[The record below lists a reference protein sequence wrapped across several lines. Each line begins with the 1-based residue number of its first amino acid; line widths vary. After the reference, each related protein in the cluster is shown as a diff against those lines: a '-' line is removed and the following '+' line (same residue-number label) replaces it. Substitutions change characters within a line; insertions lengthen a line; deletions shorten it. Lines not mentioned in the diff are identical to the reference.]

1 MRKILLAFLISGWI
15 NSSPEV
21 YFIEPKNG
29 DVVSNTFTV
38 KFGLSNFGIA
48 PAGYDIPMTGHHH
61 LLINVDLPEDLSQ
74 PIAADKNHI
83 HFGLGQ
89 TETMLNLPL
98 GKHKLQLVLGD
109 KFHIPHD
116 PPLISEII
124 EITVIE

>member
-15 NSSPEV
+15 SSSPEV

-89 TETMLNLPL
+89 TEAEITL
-98 GKHKLQLVLGD
+98 D
-109 KFHIPHD
+109 KGAYRLRLLMGNYLHIPHD
-116 PPLISEII
+116 DPLFSEEIVII
-124 EITVIE
+124 VE

>member
-1 MRKILLAFLISGWI
+1 LRKILLAFLISGWI
-15 NSSPEV
+15 SSSPEV

-89 TETMLNLPL
+89 TEAEITL
-98 GKHKLQLVLGD
+98 D
-109 KFHIPHD
+109 KGAYRLRLLMGNYLHIPHD
-116 PPLISEII
+116 DPLFSEEII
-124 EITVIE
+124 IIVN

>member
-15 NSSPEV
+15 SSSPEV

-89 TETMLNLPL
+89 TEAEITL
-98 GKHKLQLVLGD
+98 D
-109 KFHIPHD
+109 KGAYRLRLLMGNYLHIPHED
-116 PPLISEII
+116 PLFSEEII
-124 EITVIE
+124 IIVN

>member
-15 NSSPEV
+15 SSSPEV

-89 TETMLNLPL
+89 TEAEITL
-98 GKHKLQLVLGD
+98 D
-109 KFHIPHD
+109 KGAYRLRLLMGNYLHIPHD
-116 PPLISEII
+116 NPLFSEEIVII
-124 EITVIE
+124 VE

>member
-15 NSSPEV
+15 SSSPEV

-61 LLINVDLPEDLSQ
+61 LLINVDLAEDLSQ

-89 TETMLNLPL
+89 TEAEITL
-98 GKHKLQLVLGD
+98 D
-109 KFHIPHD
+109 KGAYRLRLLMGNYLHIPHD
-116 PPLISEII
+116 NPLFSEEII
-124 EITVIE
+124 IIVN

>member
-15 NSSPEV
+15 NSNSEV

-89 TETMLNLPL
+89 TEAEITL
-98 GKHKLQLVLGD
+98 D
-109 KFHIPHD
+109 KGAYRLRLLMGNYLHIPHD
-116 PPLISEII
+116 DPLFSEEII
-124 EITVIE
+124 IIVN

>member
-15 NSSPEV
+15 NSNSEV

-89 TETMLNLPL
+89 TETEITL
-98 GKHKLQLVLGD
+98 D
-109 KFHIPHD
+109 KGAYRLRLLMGNYLHIPHD
-116 PPLISEII
+116 DPLFSEEII
-124 EITVIE
+124 IIVN

>member
-1 MRKILLAFLISGWI
+1 LRKILLAFLISGWI
-15 NSSPEV
+15 SSSPEV

-89 TETMLNLPL
+89 TEAEITL
-98 GKHKLQLVLGD
+98 D
-109 KFHIPHD
+109 KGAYRLRLLMGNYLHIPHD
-116 PPLISEII
+116 DPLFSEEIVII
-124 EITVIE
+124 VE

>member
-15 NSSPEV
+15 SSSPEV

-48 PAGYDIPMTGHHH
+48 PAGYNIPMTGHHH

-83 HFGLGQ
+83 HFGLRQ
-89 TETMLNLPL
+89 TEAEITL
-98 GKHKLQLVLGD
+98 D
-109 KFHIPHD
+109 KGAYRLRLLMGNYLHIPHD
-116 PPLISEII
+116 NPLFSEEII
-124 EITVIE
+124 IIVN

>member
-89 TETMLNLPL
+89 TEAEITL
-98 GKHKLQLVLGD
+98 D
-109 KFHIPHD
+109 KGAYRLRLLMGNYLHIPHD
-116 PPLISEII
+116 DPSFSE
-124 EITVIE
+124 EITIIVN

>member
-1 MRKILLAFLISGWI
+1 MRIILLAFLISGWI
-15 NSSPEV
+15 SSSPEV

-48 PAGYDIPMTGHHH
+48 PAGYNIPMTGHHH

-89 TETMLNLPL
+89 TEAEITL
-98 GKHKLQLVLGD
+98 D
-109 KFHIPHD
+109 KGAYRLRLLMGNYLHIPHD
-116 PPLISEII
+116 NPLFSEEII
-124 EITVIE
+124 IIVN

>member
-15 NSSPEV
+15 NSNSEV

-89 TETMLNLPL
+89 TEVEITL
-98 GKHKLQLVLGD
+98 D
-109 KFHIPHD
+109 KGAYRLRLLMGNYLHIPHD
-116 PPLISEII
+116 DPLFSEEII
-124 EITVIE
+124 IIVN

>member
-15 NSSPEV
+15 SSSSEV

-89 TETMLNLPL
+89 TEAEITL
-98 GKHKLQLVLGD
+98 D
-109 KFHIPHD
+109 KGAYRLRLLMGNYLHIPHD
-116 PPLISEII
+116 DPLFSEEII
-124 EITVIE
+124 IIVN

>member
-21 YFIEPKNG
+21 YIIEPKNG

-48 PAGYDIPMTGHHH
+48 PAGYNIPMTGHHH

-89 TETMLNLPL
+89 TEAEITL
-98 GKHKLQLVLGD
+98 D
-109 KFHIPHD
+109 KGAYRLRLLMGNYLHIPHD
-116 PPLISEII
+116 DPLFSEEII
-124 EITVIE
+124 IIVN

>member
-15 NSSPEV
+15 NSNSEV

-48 PAGYDIPMTGHHH
+48 PAGYNIPMTGHHH

-89 TETMLNLPL
+89 TEAEITL
-98 GKHKLQLVLGD
+98 D
-109 KFHIPHD
+109 KGAYRLRLLMGNYLHIPHD
-116 PPLISEII
+116 DPLFSEEII
-124 EITVIE
+124 IIVN

>member
-1 MRKILLAFLISGWI
+1 MLFR
-15 NSSPEV
+15 SPEV

-89 TETMLNLPL
+89 TEAEITL
-98 GKHKLQLVLGD
+98 D
-109 KFHIPHD
+109 KGAYRLRLLMGNYLHIPHD
-116 PPLISEII
+116 DPLFSEEII
-124 EITVIE
+124 IIVN

>member
-15 NSSPEV
+15 SSSPEV

-29 DVVSNTFTV
+29 DVVSNTFTI

-89 TETMLNLPL
+89 TEAEITL
-98 GKHKLQLVLGD
+98 D
-109 KFHIPHD
+109 KGAYRLRLLMGNYLHIPHD
-116 PPLISEII
+116 DPLFSEEIVII
-124 EITVIE
+124 VE

>member
-15 NSSPEV
+15 SSSPEV

-38 KFGLSNFGIA
+38 KFGLSNFGVA
-48 PAGYDIPMTGHHH
+48 PAGYNIPMTGHHH

-89 TETMLNLPL
+89 TEAEITL
-98 GKHKLQLVLGD
+98 D
-109 KFHIPHD
+109 KGAYRLRLLMGNYLHIPHD
-116 PPLISEII
+116 DPLFSEEII
-124 EITVIE
+124 IIVN

>member
-15 NSSPEV
+15 SSSPEV

-48 PAGYDIPMTGHHH
+48 PAGYNIPMTGHHH

-74 PIAADKNHI
+74 PIAADNNHI

-89 TETMLNLPL
+89 TEAEITL
-98 GKHKLQLVLGD
+98 D
-109 KFHIPHD
+109 KGAYRLRLLMGNYLHIPHD
-116 PPLISEII
+116 NPLFSEEII
-124 EITVIE
+124 IIVN

>member
-15 NSSPEV
+15 NSNSEV

-89 TETMLNLPL
+89 TETEITL
-98 GKHKLQLVLGD
+98 D
-109 KFHIPHD
+109 KGAYRLRLLMGNYLHIPHD
-116 PPLISEII
+116 DPLFSEEIVII
-124 EITVIE
+124 VE

>member
-15 NSSPEV
+15 SSSPEV

-89 TETMLNLPL
+89 TEAEITL
-98 GKHKLQLVLGD
+98 D
-109 KFHIPHD
+109 KGAYRLRLLMGNYLHIPHD
-116 PPLISEII
+116 DPLFSEEII
-124 EITVIE
+124 IIVN

>member
-15 NSSPEV
+15 SSSPEV

-48 PAGYDIPMTGHHH
+48 PAGYNIPMTGHHH

-89 TETMLNLPL
+89 TEAEITL
-98 GKHKLQLVLGD
+98 D
-109 KFHIPHD
+109 KGAYRLRLLMGNYLHIPHD
-116 PPLISEII
+116 NPLFSEEII
-124 EITVIE
+124 IIVN

>member
-15 NSSPEV
+15 SSSPEV

-89 TETMLNLPL
+89 TEAEITL
-98 GKHKLQLVLGD
+98 D
-109 KFHIPHD
+109 KGAYRLRLLMGNYLHIPHD
-116 PPLISEII
+116 NPLFSEEII
-124 EITVIE
+124 IIVN

>member
-1 MRKILLAFLISGWI
+1 MRKILLAFLISGCI

-89 TETMLNLPL
+89 TEAEITL
-98 GKHKLQLVLGD
+98 D
-109 KFHIPHD
+109 KGAYRLRLLMGNYLHIPHD
-116 PPLISEII
+116 DPLFSEEII
-124 EITVIE
+124 IIVN

>member
-15 NSSPEV
+15 SSSPEV

-83 HFGLGQ
+83 HHSLFFFHNFFLFPLFGHLLHL
-89 TETMLNLPL
+89 TKT
-98 GKHKLQLVLGD
+98 K
-109 KFHIPHD
+109 
-116 PPLISEII
+116 
-124 EITVIE
+124 

>member
-15 NSSPEV
+15 SSSPEV

-48 PAGYDIPMTGHHH
+48 PAGYNIPMTGHHH

-89 TETMLNLPL
+89 TEAEITL
-98 GKHKLQLVLGD
+98 D
-109 KFHIPHD
+109 KGAYRLRLLMGNYLHIPHD
-116 PPLISEII
+116 DPLFSEEII
-124 EITVIE
+124 IIVN

>member
-15 NSSPEV
+15 SSSPEV

-48 PAGYDIPMTGHHH
+48 PAGYNIPMTGHHH

-89 TETMLNLPL
+89 TEAEITL
-98 GKHKLQLVLGD
+98 D
-109 KFHIPHD
+109 KGAYRLRLLMGNYLHIPHD
-116 PPLISEII
+116 DPLFSEEIVII
-124 EITVIE
+124 VN

>member
-15 NSSPEV
+15 SSSPEV

-48 PAGYDIPMTGHHH
+48 PAGYDIPLTGHHH

-89 TETMLNLPL
+89 TEAEITL
-98 GKHKLQLVLGD
+98 D
-109 KFHIPHD
+109 KGAYRLRLLMGNYLHIPHD
-116 PPLISEII
+116 NPLFSEEII
-124 EITVIE
+124 IIVN

>member
-15 NSSPEV
+15 NSNSEV

-61 LLINVDLPEDLSQ
+61 LLINVNLPFSSDAFPKEEFSRYTFAPGKGEESDLSFIMPEILPVVWAKIPQ
-74 PIAADKNHI
+74 VIAI
-83 HFGLGQ
+83 
-89 TETMLNLPL
+89 
-98 GKHKLQLVLGD
+98 
-109 KFHIPHD
+109 
-116 PPLISEII
+116 
-124 EITVIE
+124 

>member
-15 NSSPEV
+15 SSSPEV

-48 PAGYDIPMTGHHH
+48 PAGYNIPMTGHHH

-89 TETMLNLPL
+89 TEAEITL
-98 GKHKLQLVLGD
+98 D
-109 KFHIPHD
+109 KGAYRLRLLMGNYLHIPHD
-116 PPLISEII
+116 DPLFSEEIVII
-124 EITVIE
+124 VE